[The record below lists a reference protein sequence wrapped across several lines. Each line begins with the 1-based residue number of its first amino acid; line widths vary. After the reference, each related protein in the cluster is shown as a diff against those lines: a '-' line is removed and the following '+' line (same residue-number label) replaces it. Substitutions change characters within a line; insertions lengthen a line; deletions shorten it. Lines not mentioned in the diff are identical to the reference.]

1 MCQCSLCILL
11 RLILYQSSELESSL
25 MVWPGFAGSDVRA
38 PSVIDHCV
46 RGFMVSSPVESQM
59 WFSGC

>member
-11 RLILYQSSELESSL
+11 RLILYQSSELEASL

-38 PSVIDHCV
+38 PSVSEQCA
-46 RGFMVSSPVESQM
+46 GLYGVEPSRE
-59 WFSGC
+59 SDVV